1 MSELAVT
8 VNGRDY
14 RITCAP
20 GEEARVSKLAEY
32 IDLRVR
38 ELSEK
43 VGQIGDTTL
52 MLMAGLMIADEL
64 SDAYDALESAR
75 GNEQAPESGG
85 GGDSAE
91 AAAVTESLD
100 RMATRIAHLAERLEN
115 T

>member
-1 MSELAVT
+1 MSELSVT

-43 VGQIGDTTL
+43 IGQVGDTTL

-64 SDAYDALESAR
+64 SDAYDSLENAR
-75 GNEQAPESGG
+75 NDGQAADRPA
-85 GGDSAE
+85 GDAATEAE
-91 AAAVTESLD
+91 AVTETLD
-100 RMATRIAHLAERLEN
+100 RMAARITALAERLEK